1 MDKFFYYLQKL
12 FLLILLIFSFT
23 CNNNA
28 LVTISGNTMGTTYT
42 IKIHSPNYVDS
53 ELLKS
58 DIDQLLDELNNVF
71 STYLDNSE
79 LSVLNNSSNQNNKLS
94 DMLFEVLD
102 KSLYYSLIS
111 DGYYDPTV
119 YPIVDLWG
127 FGPTKI
133 NKKPSDISINLIK
146 KYVSYEMIKLND
158 KNNTF
163 QKDNNNIYIDLSSIA
178 KGYAVDILYEYL
190 LKMNFSDFMV
200 DIGGELRCKGNN
212 TDNNWIIGISNPLSN
227 NIYLKTS
234 INNFSIATSGT
245 YNNFTIYD
253 DIEYSHI
260 INPLTG
266 YPITN
271 NILSSTVI
279 SEKCIDAD
287 ALATMLMVIPYRE
300 GIDIINDI
308 PNTECLILYEN
319 NNKIIEYKSRDF
331 NKYITN

>member
-1 MDKFFYYLQKL
+1 MDKIIYYLQKL
-12 FLLILLIFSFT
+12 FLVILLIFSFT

-28 LVTISGNTMGTTYT
+28 LVTISGNTMGTTYI
-42 IKIHSPNYVDS
+42 IKINSPDYVDS
-53 ELLKS
+53 ELLKNN
-58 DIDQLLDELNNVF
+58 IDQLLDELNNVF

-146 KYVSYEMIKLND
+146 KYVSYKMISLD
-158 KNNTF
+158 SSDNTL

-200 DIGGELRCKGNN
+200 DVGGELRCNGNN
-212 TDNNWIIGISNPLSN
+212 VDNNWIIGISNPLSN

-234 INNFSIATSGT
+234 INNYSIATSGT
-245 YNNFTIYD
+245 YNNFTVYD

-300 GIDIINDI
+300 GVDIINNI
-308 PNTECLILYEN
+308 PNTECLILYDN

>member
-1 MDKFFYYLQKL
+1 
-12 FLLILLIFSFT
+12 
-23 CNNNA
+23 
-28 LVTISGNTMGTTYT
+28 MGTTYT

-53 ELLKS
+53 ELLKN

-102 KSLYYSLIS
+102 KSLYYSSIS
-111 DGYYDPTV
+111 DGHYDPTV

-133 NKKPSDISINLIK
+133 NKKPSDISINRIK
-146 KYVSYEMIKLND
+146 KYISYKMISLD
-158 KNNTF
+158 SSDNTL

-178 KGYAVDILYEYL
+178 KGYTVDILYEYL

-200 DIGGELRCKGNN
+200 DVGGELRCNGNN
-212 TDNNWIIGISNPLSN
+212 VDNNWIIGISNPLSN

-234 INNFSIATSGT
+234 INNYSIATSGT

-266 YPITN
+266 YPITS

-287 ALATMLMVIPYRE
+287 ALATMLMVMPYRE

-308 PNTECLILYEN
+308 PNTECLILYKN